1 MLLSN
6 YIYKKS
12 VQNTVELKVIFN
24 RILGKYDSYN
34 NNTSVG
40 IRMVS
45 KKLELIFDYMPLK
58 KTYIL
63 LPVKY
68 NSTQLTMRAISKN
81 DMLSSN
87 IFIYHLK
94 KNYFE
99 FNQYLFY
106 KNSNN

>member
-1 MLLSN
+1 M
-6 YIYKKS
+6 
-12 VQNTVELKVIFN
+12 
-24 RILGKYDSYN
+24 
-34 NNTSVG
+34 
-40 IRMVS
+40 
-45 KKLELIFDYMPLK
+45 
-58 KTYIL
+58 L

-68 NSTQLTMRAISKN
+68 NNTQLTMRAISKN

>member
-1 MLLSN
+1 MAGQYN
-6 YIYKKS
+6 
-12 VQNTVELKVIFN
+12 
-24 RILGKYDSYN
+24 SYN
-34 NNTSVG
+34 NNTSVF
-40 IRMVS
+40 IRMVN
-45 KKLELIFDYMPLK
+45 KKLELVFVYMPIK
-58 KTYIL
+58 KTYML

-99 FNQYLFY
+99 FNQYLFF
-106 KNSNN
+106 KN

>member
-1 MLLSN
+1 MIISN
-6 YIYKKS
+6 
-12 VQNTVELKVIFN
+12 NL
-24 RILGKYDSYN
+24 ILRATGDGYGAVLASESEYVSYN
-34 NNTSVG
+34 NNTSVC